1 MVVQGIIT
9 HLVLSKRI
17 AMLDQ
22 FAAGLEI
29 LDVLHAVRAKPAI
42 FESLFVA
49 SAKRIS
55 PDSVKSLFRLK
66 PSEYTEVVTIFN
78 MVKKYIENSS
88 EEGKILNDAFKV
100 PAQAN
105 LGHFYCKKLS
115 THCLLIVQR
124 SSEY

>member
-66 PSEYTEVVTIFN
+66 PSECTEAVTIFN

-88 EEGKILNDAFKV
+88 EEA
-100 PAQAN
+100 
-105 LGHFYCKKLS
+105 S
-115 THCLLIVQR
+115 
-124 SSEY
+124 

>member
-42 FESLFVA
+42 FESQSFCHIC
-49 SAKRIS
+49 KEDIS
-55 PDSVKSLFRLK
+55 W
-66 PSEYTEVVTIFN
+66 
-78 MVKKYIENSS
+78 
-88 EEGKILNDAFKV
+88 
-100 PAQAN
+100 
-105 LGHFYCKKLS
+105 
-115 THCLLIVQR
+115 
-124 SSEY
+124 

>member
-1 MVVQGIIT
+1 
-9 HLVLSKRI
+9 
-17 AMLDQ
+17 MLDQ

-66 PSEYTEVVTIFN
+66 PSEYTEAVTIFN

-88 EEGKILNDAFKV
+88 EEGKILNDAFK
-100 PAQAN
+100 
-105 LGHFYCKKLS
+105 GE
-115 THCLLIVQR
+115 LINPLAKHLNAR
-124 SSEY
+124 SIICSLC